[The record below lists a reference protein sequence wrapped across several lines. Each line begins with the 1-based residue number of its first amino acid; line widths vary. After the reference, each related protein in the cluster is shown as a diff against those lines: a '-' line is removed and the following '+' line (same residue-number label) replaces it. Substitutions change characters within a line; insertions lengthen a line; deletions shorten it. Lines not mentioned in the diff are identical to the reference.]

1 MSKNG
6 ETGAEPSTPE
16 SSPTDGG
23 VTPASRQSDSEGKQ
37 STRRTP
43 TRRPGIRVLVMSDHA
58 LTREALCLL
67 VRRQP
72 ALRLVGEARNDP
84 SGLAAALEKPDVI
97 LIDLDSSR
105 HNGFDFLSRI
115 TKEAR
120 RARLIVLTGRPPSE
134 VYHVIRLGVAGVV
147 SKEKPASFLL
157 KAIDHVYVGEVWLD
171 RSLMSRA
178 LREALF
184 PDNAEGTIHEA
195 RAATLTKRERE
206 VVALV
211 GAGWKTELIAEHLSI
226 TVTTVRHHLTSIFDK
241 LGIKGRFNLVFY
253 AYEYGL
259 ASPPQLPVSIQP
271 SAAELQTSIK
281 KI

>member
-1 MSKNG
+1 
-6 ETGAEPSTPE
+6 
-16 SSPTDGG
+16 
-23 VTPASRQSDSEGKQ
+23 
-37 STRRTP
+37 
-43 TRRPGIRVLVMSDHA
+43 MSDHA

-84 SGLAAALEKPDVI
+84 SDLAAALEKPDVI

-171 RSLMSRA
+171 RSLMTLA
-178 LREALF
+178 LREVLF
-184 PDNAEGTIHEA
+184 PDNSEENGEKA
-195 RAATLTKRERE
+195 RIASLSKRERE
-206 VVALV
+206 VIALV
-211 GAGWKTELIAEHLSI
+211 GAGRKNEQIAGQLSI
-226 TVTTVRHHLTSIFDK
+226 TVTTVKHHLTSIFDK
-241 LGIKGRFNLVFY
+241 LGVKSRFDLVFY
-253 AYEYGL
+253 SYKHGL
-259 ASPPQLPVSIQP
+259 ASPP
-271 SAAELQTSIK
+271 A
-281 KI
+281 